1 MSTITPPVTLM
12 QSRPGQIR
20 AFNGGPPPGAAGAR
34 FGPAAGVGVRGS
46 VVITGGPPPHAA
58 AIAAAPLNTN
68 MASPPNVTAPISPSQ
83 LYLQPS
89 PPSGL
94 LQLSPICIDT
104 SSPPPPQQQQQQ
116 AVRQQQQ
123 QLSHHQPTPP
133 FSNGH
138 VASPNNLQSPGVIEI
153 KTEPQPY
160 SPAASTT
167 SANGQRNSSG
177 SNVPTSP
184 FADQQATSP
193 PPNNPFDAP
202 QPQPPQQSNTVSG
215 GGADPNRRRRPQEE
229 LCLVCG
235 DRASGYH
242 YNALACEGCK
252 GFFRRSIT
260 KNSKHACKYGDR
272 CEIDMYMRRKCQACR
287 LKKCYTV
294 GMRAECVVPE
304 SQCQKKREAK
314 KAQKRNNSGD
324 SVSGTLSPTAPQ
336 IKRESEAGT
345 TLSSL
350 GISVPSSSRLSAEAT
365 QQRNLKPEEEEL
377 INRIVFYQ
385 DEYENPTEEELNLVY
400 HVPIQ
405 PVGGGGGGGGP
416 GGGGTNAEAESDR
429 LFQHMTEMTI
439 LRVQLIVEF
448 SKHLPGFQTLCRED
462 QVSLLKGCS
471 SEVMMLRGARR
482 YDPQRD
488 SIIYATNYPFSKD
501 NYVKAGLANEALFR
515 FCRNMCKMKVDN
527 AEYALITAIV
537 IFSDRH
543 NVREPKRVEKIQEIY
558 VEALQSYVMAKR
570 KSSHMVAF
578 AKLLSVLTELRSLGN
593 SNAKTCFE
601 LRMINRKLPPFLAEI
616 WDIK

>member
-1 MSTITPPVTLM
+1 MSTVNPPATLM
-12 QSRPGQIR
+12 QARQLPPQ
-20 AFNGGPPPGAAGAR
+20 AVFNGLPPSR
-34 FGPAAGVGVRGS
+34 FGPVRTGS
-46 VVITGGPPPHAA
+46 DRFGAVVITGGAH
-58 AIAAAPLNTN
+58 IQN
-68 MASPPNVTAPISPSQ
+68 MVSPPNVTAPFSPSQ
-83 LYLQPS
+83 LYGLQPS

-94 LQLSPICIDT
+94 LQLSPITVDT
-104 SSPPPPQQQQQQ
+104 SSPPPLFSTVRVNSPQMQHQQHQLRQSHQSPNVEIKSEPQPNSPTASNGSSSLGGHAQGSLPPSSPFSDLQQRSPQQFGQQQQQQ
-116 AVRQQQQ
+116 
-123 QLSHHQPTPP
+123 P
-133 FSNGH
+133 
-138 VASPNNLQSPGVIEI
+138 
-153 KTEPQPY
+153 
-160 SPAASTT
+160 
-167 SANGQRNSSG
+167 
-177 SNVPTSP
+177 
-184 FADQQATSP
+184 
-193 PPNNPFDAP
+193 
-202 QPQPPQQSNTVSG
+202 QSNTG
-215 GGADPNRRRRPQEE
+215 GSEADRKRRPQEE

-252 GFFRRSIT
+252 GFFRRSVT
-260 KNSKHACKYGDR
+260 KNQTYKCKYGDG

-304 SQCQKKREAK
+304 SQCQKKRAAK
-314 KAQKRNNSGD
+314 QAQKRNNSGD
-324 SVSGTLSPTAPQ
+324 SGGGALSPAETQ
-336 IKRESEAGT
+336 VKRENSEVLGT
-345 TLSSL
+345 TLSTL
-350 GISVPSSSRLSAEAT
+350 GLGLGTALTGFASAAARLT
-365 QQRNLKPEEEEL
+365 GDQPRNLKPEEEEL

-385 DEYENPTEEELNLVY
+385 DEYENPTEEDLNRVY

-405 PVGGGGGGGGP
+405 PVGGGGGGGGNGTS
-416 GGGGTNAEAESDR
+416 GGNAETESDR

-439 LRVQLIVEF
+439 LTVQLIVEF

-543 NVREPKRVEKIQEIY
+543 NVREARRVEKIQEIY
-558 VEALQSYVMAKR
+558 VEALQSYVLAKR
-570 KSSHMVAF
+570 KKEHMVAF

>member
-1 MSTITPPVTLM
+1 MSAINPPVVTLM
-12 QSRPGQIR
+12 QTRPQQIQR
-20 AFNGGPPPGAAGAR
+20 VFNGAIPPGVR
-34 FGPAAGVGVRGS
+34 FIPAAVGVRGA
-46 VVITGGPPPHAA
+46 VVITGGPPHN
-58 AIAAAPLNTN
+58 LNTN
-68 MASPPNVTAPISPSQ
+68 IASPPNVTAPISPAA
-83 LYLQPS
+83 LYGLQPS
-89 PPSGL
+89 PPHQL
-94 LQLSPICIDT
+94 LQLSPICVDT
-104 SSPPPPQQQQQQ
+104 SSPPPPP
-116 AVRQQQQ
+116 RQLT
-123 QLSHHQPTPP
+123 QLQMPPSASSPP
-133 FSNGH
+133 FSNGGPGTT
-138 VASPNNLQSPGVIEI
+138 SPNGFSHLQPGQSPILEI
-153 KTEPQPY
+153 KAEPQPY
-160 SPAASTT
+160 SPSST
-167 SANGQRNSSG
+167 G
-177 SNVPTSP
+177 SNNLNSVPNLPTSP
-184 FADQQATSP
+184 FGPGGADQQRSP
-193 PPNNPFDAP
+193 QTPTHFGQE
-202 QPQPPQQSNTVSG
+202 QPQQQQSNTG
-215 GGADPNRRRRPQEE
+215 GGGSSNSGDRRRRPQEE

-260 KNSKHACKYGDR
+260 KNSVHACKYGDR

-304 SQCQKKREAK
+304 SQCQKKRAAK
-314 KAQKRNNSGD
+314 QAQKRNNSGD
-324 SVSGTLSPTAPQ
+324 SGVGGNALSPSAAGTQ
-336 IKRESEAGT
+336 IKKENDLGS
-345 TLSSL
+345 TLANAL
-350 GISVPSSSRLSAEAT
+350 GITLPISSQSRLGSD
-365 QQRNLKPEEEEL
+365 QPKNLKPEEEEL

-385 DEYENPTEEELNLVY
+385 DEYENPTEEDLNRVY

-405 PVGGGGGGGGP
+405 PVGGGGGGGGVP
-416 GGGGTNAEAESDR
+416 GGNAETESDR

-439 LRVQLIVEF
+439 LTVQLIVEF

-570 KSSHMVAF
+570 KREHMVAF